1 MRKIFTLVV
10 VLVALISGVS
20 AQQDPQ
26 FSQNMF
32 TKQIVNPGY
41 AGSNDAICGTLL
53 YRDQWDGFPGDPKTL
68 LFSADAQIDEIS
80 GGVGLNIMSDQLG
93 LQKQLDIK
101 VGYAYRMALGDGKL
115 GIGADIGF
123 VQNSLT
129 GVFLY
134 NDPHDP
140 SIPAQA
146 GMPFSYSGTAPD
158 FDFGVYYNT
167 TDYYVGLST
176 THLAASSIKYG
187 NVTSSLAHHYYFMGG
202 YKFPVSEMIEL
213 EPSTLIKS
221 DASSTQ
227 LDINLRAIYNNT
239 FWSGLSYRLQDAIV
253 VMVGFQKD
261 GFKVGYS
268 YDLTTSDI
276 KSYSRGS
283 HEIMLSYCF
292 KPTSKPKKITT
303 HENVRTLGGK
313 ER

>member
-1 MRKIFTLVV
+1 M
-10 VLVALISGVS
+10 
-20 AQQDPQ
+20 P
-26 FSQNMF
+26 
-32 TKQIVNPGY
+32 
-41 AGSNDAICGTLL
+41 
-53 YRDQWDGFPGDPKTL
+53 
-68 LFSADAQIDEIS
+68 
-80 GGVGLNIMSDQLG
+80 
-93 LQKQLDIK
+93 
-101 VGYAYRMALGDGKL
+101 LGDGKL
-115 GIGADIGF
+115 GIGADVGF
-123 VQNSLT
+123 VQNSLS

-134 NDPHDP
+134 NQPNDP
-140 SIPAQA
+140 SIPAA
-146 GMPFSYSGTAPD
+146 NGAPYASSAIAPD

-176 THLAASSIKYG
+176 THLAASSLKYDNIG
-187 NVTSSLAHHYYFMGG
+187 GGTTISSLAHHYYFMGG
-202 YKFPVSEMIEL
+202 YKFPVSETMEL

-239 FWSGLSYRLQDAIV
+239 FWGGLSYRLQDAIV

-261 GFKVGYS
+261 GFKFGYS